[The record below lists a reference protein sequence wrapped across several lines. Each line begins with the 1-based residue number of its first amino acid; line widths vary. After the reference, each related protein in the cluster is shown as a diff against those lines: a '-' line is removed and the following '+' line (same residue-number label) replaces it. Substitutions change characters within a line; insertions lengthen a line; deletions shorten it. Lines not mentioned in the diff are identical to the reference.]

1 MSSTSDTINIK
12 GNRKVVR
19 ATYYAPES
27 VFKIPDGLDL
37 EDESVVKF
45 WGVKYNTL
53 HIHYVDGREEELEP
67 YFDAVDSS
75 DYKYPQETEIEDA
88 DDCNVDYSEDE
99 DEEEESK
106 IFKVIA
112 DHTLQHWRVSTNKL
126 IPRERKKLEN
136 GFGFINEPDGSKCKV
151 IYKMEEDK
159 FYSWRPLDNCWA
171 ELVPADIV
179 FYCFTCKNPVIR
191 DSETHDHSKCDPN
204 AEDNWYCPECPV
216 PDSE

>member
-67 YFDAVDSS
+67 TLNALDSS

-99 DEEEESK
+99 DEEES
-106 IFKVIA
+106 
-112 DHTLQHWRVSTNKL
+112 
-126 IPRERKKLEN
+126 
-136 GFGFINEPDGSKCKV
+136 
-151 IYKMEEDK
+151 
-159 FYSWRPLDNCWA
+159 
-171 ELVPADIV
+171 VP
-179 FYCFTCKNPVIR
+179 N
-191 DSETHDHSKCDPN
+191 N
-204 AEDNWYCPECPV
+204 Q
-216 PDSE
+216 